1 MRRGRER
8 EKKIWKKKRGKKR
21 EKKKE
26 KEQNKNEKEKNKK
39 KDEGGGRGKVM
50 SPVCICDY
58 LIAFCNTTGMIVFKI
73 MNGLSKTN
81 LSFFSQ
87 PHNMKSLTKMDW
99 W

>member
-1 MRRGRER
+1 MKK
-8 EKKIWKKKRGKKR
+8 EKRKKKR
-21 EKKKE
+21 KKE
-26 KEQNKNEKEKNKK
+26 KKEIEQNKNEKEKNKR

-81 LSFFSQ
+81 LSLFSQ
-87 PHNMKSLTKMDW
+87 PHNTKSLTKMDW

>member
-1 MRRGRER
+1 M
-8 EKKIWKKKRGKKR
+8 EKEKRKKR

-58 LIAFCNTTGMIVFKI
+58 LIAFCNTTGVIVFKI